1 MADEAL
7 FDENLDGIVQP
18 EQVRYDEENI
28 RHMSDMDHI
37 RNRPGMYIGK
47 LGTKMYRQ
55 ILIDDPNKLS
65 KNPV

>member
-47 LGTKMYRQ
+47 LGDGSPQ
-55 ILIDDPNKLS
+55 LQ
-65 KNPV
+65 PVFLCFGRRM